1 MSPRARASLAAVGV
15 VVVGGVGYL
24 VSLDTERQGPP
35 VEVQARILGPT
46 RRVHLDDGGKQ
57 YVVEVETG
65 DGGREW
71 RETMPPGCVRR
82 PAGAPVASCMRRTED
97 GGARDFGELNRFQAS
112 DAVGAGCRPVACS
125 VVAGEDAEAEE

>member
-1 MSPRARASLAAVGV
+1 MSPRARAALAAVGV
-15 VVVGGVGYL
+15 VVVGGVSYL
-24 VSLDTERQGPP
+24 VSRDTERQGPP

-57 YVVEVETG
+57 YVVEVETE

-71 RETMPPGCVRR
+71 REAVPPGCVRR
-82 PAGAPVASCMRRTED
+82 PAGAPVASCLRRTED
-97 GGARDFGELNRFQAS
+97 GGARDFGELNRFPVA
-112 DAVGAGCRPVACS
+112 DAVGTGCQPVACS